1 MVAAGVDREPT
12 QEFAGPGVDHVD
24 VEVADWQGSP
34 GFGGACSV
42 TQADSGE
49 PQRDAPLNA
58 GFAAIG
64 WRCTLAKVERRHKI
78 PGPDG
83 QVVDAV
89 EVGFRTSGEHWNEY
103 LLDDGT
109 VLRLKVV
116 SHQIFRVEGQFD
128 EMGNPAYLI
137 RSQNV
142 VSASSPENLRRQP

>member
-1 MVAAGVDREPT
+1 M
-12 QEFAGPGVDHVD
+12 
-24 VEVADWQGSP
+24 
-34 GFGGACSV
+34 
-42 TQADSGE
+42 
-49 PQRDAPLNA
+49 
-58 GFAAIG
+58 
-64 WRCTLAKVERRHKI
+64 
-78 PGPDG
+78 
-83 QVVDAV
+83 VDAV